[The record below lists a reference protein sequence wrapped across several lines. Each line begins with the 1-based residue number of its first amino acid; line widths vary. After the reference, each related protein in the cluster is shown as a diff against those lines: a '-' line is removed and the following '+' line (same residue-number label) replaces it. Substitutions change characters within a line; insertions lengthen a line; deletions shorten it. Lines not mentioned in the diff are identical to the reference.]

1 MIKATYEKLTAN
13 MWLKTE
19 SFLSKIRNK
28 TKTPPFTTSIQQ
40 STRNPSQSNQA
51 REGKKASEL
60 ARKKH
65 NYVFAGDMILY
76 IRNPKIPSQNGYS

>member
-40 STRNPSQSNQA
+40 STRSPSQSN
-51 REGKKASEL
+51 EK
-60 ARKKH
+60 RKKKMK
-65 NYVFAGDMILY
+65 GI
-76 IRNPKIPSQNGYS
+76 QNTKEEVRLSIF